1 MAQGKDMI
9 LPTVLL
15 KIEYK
20 PIQIVSTVKLRIFII
35 INYACVKKK
44 NLLYILK
51 KNLECLIESYLDTK

>member
-9 LPTVLL
+9 SPTVLL

-20 PIQIVSTVKLRIFII
+20 PIQIVSTVKMRIFII

-44 NLLYILK
+44 KLVIHFK
-51 KNLECLIESYLDTK
+51 EKSRMFD